1 MRGHLLPGRRGRAP
15 GARRAAGQS
24 LAQPVQEP
32 GAVGGGGR
40 EPGRLAMLLD
50 DEHATGGLQRLVRV
64 WGSG

>member
-1 MRGHLLPGRRGRAP
+1 
-15 GARRAAGQS
+15 
-24 LAQPVQEP
+24 
-32 GAVGGGGR
+32 VGGGGR